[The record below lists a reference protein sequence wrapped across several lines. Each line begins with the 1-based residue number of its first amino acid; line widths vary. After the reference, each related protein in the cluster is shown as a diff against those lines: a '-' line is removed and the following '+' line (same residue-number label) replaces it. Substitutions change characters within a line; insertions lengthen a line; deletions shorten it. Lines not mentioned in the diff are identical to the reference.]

1 MVGRGV
7 GDSFMVFVLPLS
19 EQFGWKRAQVS
30 SVYSAFLVIT
40 GLAAPLTG
48 LLIDRWG
55 PRVVYPLGLA
65 VLGGACLLAGK
76 LDHLWQFQLVIGL
89 MAGMGVSMLGMV
101 PASMLISRWFRE
113 RMSTAMAVAYA
124 GFGTGTIL
132 IVPLAQRS
140 IELQGWRATYWDMGI
155 GCLALMPLLF
165 LLPWARITAGAART
179 RMEVPKGAAWTA
191 LKQAMGSRTYW
202 KIVQLFCFTSLN
214 TFSVITQ
221 VVPFLVQSGLTPLEA
236 ASTFGAAGMLS
247 IFGIMTA
254 GWAGDRIGMRASVTV
269 SFTFTFLGILSL
281 ALISFT
287 GARWLAFGF
296 MTFFGLAMGA
306 RGPIVS
312 SLAAKSFGGP
322 GFSTIYGTMFAWMSM
337 AGALGTF
344 IAGLLYDVTGG
355 YRAGFGFS
363 MMCVLLAVAPFWGS
377 KPLGSRDSGGG
388 HG

>member
-1 MVGRGV
+1 
-7 GDSFMVFVLPLS
+7 
-19 EQFGWKRAQVS
+19 
-30 SVYSAFLVIT
+30 
-40 GLAAPLTG
+40 
-48 LLIDRWG
+48 
-55 PRVVYPLGLA
+55 
-65 VLGGACLLAGK
+65 
-76 LDHLWQFQLVIGL
+76 
-89 MAGMGVSMLGMV
+89 
-101 PASMLISRWFRE
+101 
-113 RMSTAMAVAYA
+113 VAYA

-140 IELQGWRATYWDMGI
+140 IELQGWRDTYASMGI
-155 GCLALMPLLF
+155 GCFVLLPLLF
-165 LLPWARITAGAART
+165 IVPWARITAGAART
-179 RMEVPKGAAWTA
+179 RVEVPKGATWIA

-247 IFGIMTA
+247 ILGIMTA
-254 GWAGDRIGMRASVTV
+254 GWAGDRIGMRASVTA
-269 SFTFTFLGILSL
+269 SFSCTFLGIVSL
-281 ALISFT
+281 MLLSFT

-296 MTFFGLAMGA
+296 IGLFGLAMGA

-344 IAGLLYDVTGG
+344 IAGLLYDLTGG
-355 YRAGFGFS
+355 YRAGFAFS
-363 MMCVLLAVAPFWGS
+363 MVCVLLALAPFWGA
-377 KPLGSRDSGGG
+377 KPLGARGA
-388 HG
+388 